1 MTLQKWQADG
11 LLKPHRTS
19 RQEIAELLEAAD
31 QDLADCETPGLSAMW
46 RLNIAYNAA
55 LRCAT
60 AALAASGYRPAQG
73 ESHHLRTIQSLAHT
87 VGLDAVTVRQ
97 LDGFRKKRNVSA
109 YDRIGMVSDLE
120 AAEMAALAK
129 TLRVNVERWL
139 RKHHPDLM

>member
-11 LLKPHRTS
+11 LLKPHKTGPK
-19 RQEIAELLEAAD
+19 EIAELLEAAN
-31 QDLADCETPGLSAMW
+31 QDLADCATPGLSAVW

-60 AALAASGYRPAQG
+60 AALAACGYRPAHG

-87 VGLDAVTVRQ
+87 LGLDVAVVRQ

-109 YDRIGMVSDLE
+109 YDRIGMVSDKE

-129 TLRVNVERWL
+129 TLRMNVERWL
-139 RKHHPDLM
+139 RAHHPDLM